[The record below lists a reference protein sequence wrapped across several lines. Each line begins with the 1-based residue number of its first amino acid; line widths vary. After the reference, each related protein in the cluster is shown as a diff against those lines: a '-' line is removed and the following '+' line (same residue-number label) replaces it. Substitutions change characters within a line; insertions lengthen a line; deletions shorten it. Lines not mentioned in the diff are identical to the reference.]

1 MSNLSNSATKKRD
14 ELGVI
19 DYNNNYNN
27 KATAFER
34 GCDAGYEVGREE
46 SQDYIE
52 KHIGGECD
60 KLIDSLNQQVQL
72 LEDALIKVGAYFDC
86 LSCESQHGY
95 VCEHH
100 LDERM
105 QAAIKALESLSQLRG
120 GGKNTVEGIIEKYK
134 PIQEV
139 LKELENED

>member
-1 MSNLSNSATKKRD
+1 MNNLSDSATKKRD

-34 GCDAGYEVGREE
+34 GFEAGYEVGRDEM
-46 SQDYIE
+46 
-52 KHIGGECD
+52 
-60 KLIDSLNQQVQL
+60 NQQVQL

-105 QAAIKALESLSQLRG
+105 QAAIKALESLAKMRG
-120 GGKNTVEGIIEKYK
+120 R
-134 PIQEV
+134 
-139 LKELENED
+139 NE

>member
-1 MSNLSNSATKKRD
+1 MNNLSDSATKKRD
-14 ELGVI
+14 LLSRTSDAESEFKWG
-19 DYNNNYNN
+19 
-27 KATAFER
+27 F
-34 GCDAGYEVGREE
+34 DAGYEVGREE
-46 SQDYIE
+46 M
-52 KHIGGECD
+52 
-60 KLIDSLNQQVQL
+60 NQQVQL

>member
-1 MSNLSNSATKKRD
+1 MNNLSDSATKKRD
-14 ELGVI
+14 LLSKTSDDASEFKWG
-19 DYNNNYNN
+19 
-27 KATAFER
+27 F
-34 GCDAGYEVGREE
+34 DAGYEVGREE
-46 SQDYIE
+46 M
-52 KHIGGECD
+52 
-60 KLIDSLNQQVQL
+60 NQQVQL